1 MNRLA
6 LTLIVSVVA
15 SLLLPGCAAT
25 TAEALK
31 VSIPGAQG
39 YKDFVPVDPL
49 ESPRVTYYD
58 STGEQ
63 VTKAWAQLSNE
74 EVRKLLPNIYTVI
87 SVAKQDSSGNLTY
100 LVAKATA
107 EVGNY
112 VVIMDYTK
120 YRQESVTDE
129 DSKRELGLGRIGV
142 GLRMTAQVHTLKA
155 NIDLGSIF
163 ALGVA
168 AATNKLTGS
177 LAVHIIGITTTDVDN
192 LTVTNA
198 KIDETSIQKTLEGMA
213 AIKAKIADS
222 TTTLTPQI
230 LWVKP
235 TSRDVEPRDV
245 MMSLSWDAPQE

>member
-1 MNRLA
+1 MKQLSFA
-6 LTLIVSVVA
+6 LILLVAVPSILTGCATTSGEAFNSSVV
-15 SLLLPGCAAT
+15 G
-25 TAEALK
+25 
-31 VSIPGAQG
+31 GQG
-39 YKDFVPVDPL
+39 YREFVPVEPL
-49 ESPRVTYYD
+49 ESPKVTFYD
-58 STGEQ
+58 NTGKE

-74 EVRKLLPNIYTVI
+74 QIRKILPNIYTDI
-87 SVAKQDSSGNLTY
+87 SVAKRDSSGNLTY

-107 EVGNY
+107 EAGDY
-112 VVIMDYTK
+112 VVVMDYTK
-120 YRQESVTDE
+120 YRQESVIDKST
-129 DSKRELGLGRIGV
+129 KNELGLGRVGV
-142 GLRMTAQVHTLKA
+142 GLRMTAEVHTSKA

-177 LAVHIIGITTTDVDN
+177 LSVHIIGIGTTDVDN

-222 TTTLTPQI
+222 GTTLTPQI

-235 TSRDVEPRDV
+235 TATNVKPADVTK
-245 MMSLSWDAPQE
+245 SLL